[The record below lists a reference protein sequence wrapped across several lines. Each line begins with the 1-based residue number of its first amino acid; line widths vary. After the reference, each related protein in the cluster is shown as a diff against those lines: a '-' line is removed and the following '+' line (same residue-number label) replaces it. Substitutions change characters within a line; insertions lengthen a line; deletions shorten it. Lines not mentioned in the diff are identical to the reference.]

1 MVAETGV
8 DSLDGGGTMA
18 GMQDIIARINKC
30 VEDAETAGWEDVGFP
45 ANLLIE
51 CRDEIAT
58 LRSPWISVNDDT
70 PDSDQS
76 VLVWNSGG
84 YCLKPWAWYQI
95 CCYRDGKW
103 REQDE
108 ADEYPGV
115 THWMPLPPEPPNW
128 KPLFEPPS
136 D

>member
-1 MVAETGV
+1 ME
-8 DSLDGGGTMA
+8 
-18 GMQDIIARINKC
+18 DIIARINKC

-45 ANLLIE
+45 EDLLIE
-51 CRDEIAT
+51 CRDEIAK

-70 PDSDQS
+70 PDSDQP

-84 YCLKPWAWYQI
+84 NCEKPWAWWQI
-95 CCYRDGKW
+95 CDYSDGKW

-108 ADEYPGV
+108 RDQYPGV

-128 KPLFEPPS
+128 KPLFEPPTECP
-136 D
+136 